1 MAEYIWLQQ
10 LQSYSQLLSAASQ
23 RMTSQAGPVSDW
35 LLHQQGLFALGMIF
49 AAESGKHYPDHSQ
62 CCIGLWYSASMWC
75 CIGIHAYADLTHEL
89 IVHLTV

>member
-23 RMTSQAGPVSDW
+23 RMTSQAGPVTDW

-49 AAESGKHYPDHSQ
+49 AAESCKHYPDHSQ
-62 CCIGLWYSASMWC
+62 CCIEACG
-75 CIGIHAYADLTHEL
+75 
-89 IVHLTV
+89 TVPACGAALVYMHTQT

>member
-35 LLHQQGLFALGMIF
+35 LLHQEGLFALGMQDLRNLLLLR
-49 AAESGKHYPDHSQ
+49 EVNV
-62 CCIGLWYSASMWC
+62 AST
-75 CIGIHAYADLTHEL
+75 Y
-89 IVHLTV
+89 